1 LVSFLTN
8 LYIMNL
14 LHVAILRQLVKKKRF
29 DHFITFMNDI
39 ISEFRK
45 LKTFARKINISLTT
59 ADVISKKA
67 VRFIALPY
75 RIWSNT
81 ALMQWWWNK
90 NQWQLEQWLAVQR
103 QWRSSQRGWQMESMS
118 SYNQSVCPPI
128 SLSGDTCLHIS
139 CGPSS
144 ASFLIMLT

>member
-1 LVSFLTN
+1 
-8 LYIMNL
+8 MNL

-75 RIWSNT
+75 RI
-81 ALMQWWWNK
+81 
-90 NQWQLEQWLAVQR
+90 
-103 QWRSSQRGWQMESMS
+103 
-118 SYNQSVCPPI
+118 
-128 SLSGDTCLHIS
+128 
-139 CGPSS
+139 
-144 ASFLIMLT
+144 